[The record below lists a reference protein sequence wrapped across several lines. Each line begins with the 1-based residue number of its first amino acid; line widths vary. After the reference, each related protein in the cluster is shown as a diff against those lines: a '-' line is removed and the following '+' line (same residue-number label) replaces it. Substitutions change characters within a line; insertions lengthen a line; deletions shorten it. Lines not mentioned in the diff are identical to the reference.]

1 MNGANALA
9 LAGFALLALLAAA
22 RAALEKRGRGHA
34 FFAAAGRAEVL
45 FVALLI
51 FTLVALGATQIFLR
65 NFFNSG
71 LLWADPLMRHI
82 VLWLGACGAAL
93 ASARV
98 RHISVDALTR
108 LLPARLRPARR
119 VIVYGVTAVAT
130 WILAVATVRLVI
142 SEREFGEVAF
152 FGVRTWVAQLILPG
166 AFALITYRTI
176 LSILLGR
183 EPAEAGTEP

>member
-1 MNGANALA
+1 MSGSIL
-9 LAGFALLALLAAA
+9 FALGGFVLLAALA
-22 RAALEKRGRGHA
+22 VVRAALENRGRGRA
-34 FFAAAGRAEVL
+34 LFAAAGQAEVL

-51 FTLVALGATQIFLR
+51 FTLVALGATQIVLR

-71 LLWADPLMRHI
+71 LMWAEPLMRHI

-108 LLPARLRPARR
+108 LLPARHGRARR
-119 VIVYGVTAVAT
+119 VIVYGATALAAWLLVIAT
-130 WILAVATVRLVI
+130 ARLVAD
-142 SEREFGEVAF
+142 ERAFGEVAF
-152 FGVRTWVAQLILPG
+152 LGVRTWVAQLILPG

-176 LSILLGR
+176 LGILLGR
-183 EPAEAGTEP
+183 EPAEAAVGD